1 MLHIT
6 KNIMKNI
13 TFHPDVSPV
22 YRTRSFTEM
31 RCQNGETFNVHGET
45 TSFYLQL
52 CDAHTKSLILIMF
65 LPDSLARLCLK
76 RNHFNSDG
84 KVTPHTFIFECT
96 FESMAAMPALPS
108 HLGSFFWLV
117 NFRCFLRS
125 EGPSLGA
132 TKGGMLWFNQARGL
146 ADRKV
151 ACAERVCTTAS
162 MDSQT
167 LPPFFLLQRRL
178 SKITLFDWSCLCAF
192 GTAV

>member
-1 MLHIT
+1 
-6 KNIMKNI
+6 
-13 TFHPDVSPV
+13 
-22 YRTRSFTEM
+22 
-31 RCQNGETFNVHGET
+31 
-45 TSFYLQL
+45 
-52 CDAHTKSLILIMF
+52 
-65 LPDSLARLCLK
+65 
-76 RNHFNSDG
+76 
-84 KVTPHTFIFECT
+84 
-96 FESMAAMPALPS
+96 MAAMPALPS

-146 ADRKV
+146 ADRRV

-178 SKITLFDWSCLCAF
+178 SKITRFDWSCLCAF
-192 GTAV
+192 ARRQEGVTECKYRSPSRTPSACRSVYPKSRRLPSESAAACLTSHQHQSRSGLLQVFKVAMLGLSVFVIPGRVLPDTWHIPLASSN